1 MFLQSEGF
9 QQLVSGGGLSELHGL
24 LLPQLLDVFFSILV
38 AFSPSRPSCGSEAT
52 QADPRR
58 ELLVQPA

>member
-9 QQLVSGGGLSELHGL
+9 QQLVSGGGLSELHSF

-38 AFSPSRPSCGSEAT
+38 AFSPRPSCGSEAA
-52 QADPRR
+52 QADPGR
-58 ELLVQPA
+58 ELLMQPA